1 MRRPT
6 GMAAWLCRRPGALFA
21 QAATVA
27 AASLLVASVSLA
39 TMTGVRES
47 ASKARSHSREAVLS
61 AEIVRAADRLASTL
75 MDQRSGAAQVP
86 APQHLTAEEALA
98 ASEILNDAVNDAT
111 ELHGLA
117 RRRDTLEL
125 WGAVH
130 DAQDALRRAAAG
142 RDPASGMTRLE
153 RSVQSFSEVASRL
166 APEFRAKAEADN
178 RFNEDLAGAAMLG
191 IIAAVAAAAVAVSAT
206 TWLVSRRM
214 RDAILKAGRE
224 TSALLQT
231 TQTMERRN
239 GQFRALYQIVTEI
252 SETLSMK
259 YVVETTI
266 REARKLVRADVTVLR
281 LLQGDWLEVAGSS
294 VDVEAD
300 AAGLGP
306 IQLGTGVCGQ
316 AAKRGRSVLIHVD
329 AEAGMAP
336 GELVLGM
343 QSGVV
348 VPLIVGARVV
358 GTMSCWSRQPHLFT
372 EDDQQVLE
380 MMGSQVATAVAA
392 ADSHRATEQLAHTD
406 TLTQLANRRQLSK
419 DISERFQPALTG
431 GRALAVA
438 MIDIDHFKRFNDEF
452 GHKTGDITLQKVAS
466 VLRAAL
472 REEDFVY
479 RYGGEEFTVV
489 VEDATREEAL
499 KRLERV
505 RVTVERTP
513 LTGDSGQP
521 VGPVTVSVGVATCP
535 DGPSEFDDLLQ
546 LADKALYQA
555 KWAGRNRVTAYS
567 IEFEA
572 IPAAA

>member
-6 GMAAWLCRRPGALFA
+6 GMAAWVRGRHGALFA
-21 QAATVA
+21 QSASIA
-27 AASLLVASVSLA
+27 AASLLVASVSLV
-39 TMTGVRES
+39 TLTGVRES
-47 ASKARSHSREAVLS
+47 AGQARSHSREAVLS

-75 MDQRSGAAQVP
+75 IDQRSGAAQVP
-86 APQHLTAEEALA
+86 APRHLTAEEALA
-98 ASEILNDAVNDAT
+98 ASEVLNHAVTNAT

-130 DAQDALRRAAAG
+130 DAQDALRRAVAG
-142 RDPASGMTRLE
+142 DPASGMKRLE

-191 IIAAVAAAAVAVSAT
+191 IIAAVVGAAVAVSGT

-214 RDAILKAGRE
+214 RDAVLKAGRE

-306 IQLGTGVCGQ
+306 IKLGTGVCGR

-329 AEAGMAP
+329 AEAEMAP
-336 GELVLGM
+336 GEL
-343 QSGVV
+343 
-348 VPLIVGARVV
+348 ARTAPCPAGRESRA
-358 GTMSCWSRQPHLFT
+358 GT
-372 EDDQQVLE
+372 LE
-380 MMGSQVATAVAA
+380 L
-392 ADSHRATEQLAHTD
+392 HRARLDE
-406 TLTQLANRRQLSK
+406 TQLAARFRVYQNR
-419 DISERFQPALTG
+419 DIPSVNPNPA
-431 GRALAVA
+431 R
-438 MIDIDHFKRFNDEF
+438 
-452 GHKTGDITLQKVAS
+452 
-466 VLRAAL
+466 
-472 REEDFVY
+472 
-479 RYGGEEFTVV
+479 
-489 VEDATREEAL
+489 
-499 KRLERV
+499 
-505 RVTVERTP
+505 
-513 LTGDSGQP
+513 
-521 VGPVTVSVGVATCP
+521 
-535 DGPSEFDDLLQ
+535 PSSACRSQ
-546 LADKALYQA
+546 SA
-555 KWAGRNRVTAYS
+555 
-567 IEFEA
+567 
-572 IPAAA
+572 

>member
-1 MRRPT
+1 
-6 GMAAWLCRRPGALFA
+6 MAAWVRKRPGALFA
-21 QAATVA
+21 QSASVA

-39 TMTGVRES
+39 TLTGVRES
-47 ASKARSHSREAVLS
+47 ASYARSHSREAVLS

-98 ASEILNDAVNDAT
+98 ASDILNEAATTAT

-117 RRRDTLEL
+117 RRRDTLEI

-130 DAQDALRRAAAG
+130 DAQDALRRAVAG
-142 RDPASGMTRLE
+142 DPASGMTRLE
-153 RSVQSFSEVASRL
+153 RSAQSFSEVASRL

-191 IIAAVAAAAVAVSAT
+191 IIAAVVAAAVAVSAT

-214 RDAILKAGRE
+214 RDAILKAARE
-224 TSALLQT
+224 TSALFQT

-239 GQFRALYQIVTEI
+239 GQFRALYRIVTEI
-252 SETLSMK
+252 SETPSMK
-259 YVVETTI
+259 YVVATTI
-266 REARKLVRADVTVLR
+266 REARNLARADVTVLR
-281 LLQGDWLEVAGSS
+281 LLQDDWLEVAGSS

-306 IQLGTGVCGQ
+306 IQLGTGVCGRT
-316 AAKRGRSVLIHVD
+316 AKRGRSVLIHLD

-358 GTMSCWSRQPHLFT
+358 GTMSCWSRQPHMFT
-372 EDDQQVLE
+372 EEDQQVLE

-472 REEDFVY
+472 REKDFVY

-489 VEDATREEAL
+489 VEDATREQAL
-499 KRLERV
+499 KLLERV

-555 KWAGRNRVTAYS
+555 KSRGRNQVTAFS
-567 IEFEA
+567 SENDA
-572 IPAAA
+572 IPEAA

>member
-1 MRRPT
+1 
-6 GMAAWLCRRPGALFA
+6 MAAWVRRRPGPLFA
-21 QAATVA
+21 QSASIA

-39 TMTGVRES
+39 TLTGVRES
-47 ASKARSHSREAVLS
+47 AGQARSHLREAVLS

-98 ASEILNDAVNDAT
+98 ASDILNEAATTAT

-117 RRRDTLEL
+117 RRRDTLEI

-130 DAQDALRRAAAG
+130 DAQDALRRAVAG
-142 RDPASGMTRLE
+142 DPASGMTRLE

-191 IIAAVAAAAVAVSAT
+191 IIAAVVAAAVAVSAT

-214 RDAILKAGRE
+214 RDAILKAARE
-224 TSALLQT
+224 TSALFQT

-239 GQFRALYQIVTEI
+239 GQFRALYRIVTEI
-252 SETLSMK
+252 SETPSMK
-259 YVVETTI
+259 YVVATTI
-266 REARKLVRADVTVLR
+266 REARNLARADVTVLR
-281 LLQGDWLEVAGSS
+281 LLQDDWLEVAGSS

-343 QSGVV
+343 QSGVA

-358 GTMSCWSRQPHLFT
+358 GTMSCWSRQPHMFT

-419 DISERFQPALTG
+419 DISERFQPALIK

-472 REEDFVY
+472 REKDFVY

-489 VEDATREEAL
+489 VEDATREQAL
-499 KRLERV
+499 KLLERV

-555 KWAGRNRVTAYS
+555 KSRGRNQVTAFS
-567 IEFEA
+567 SENDA
-572 IPAAA
+572 IPEAA